1 MQNCAARYVSQLSLS
16 TNRKVIFRQIR
27 WLTVRQLIHYHTAL
41 SMFRIRRSQ
50 EPEYLSELISRE
62 NRHNNII
69 IPNTNLTLAKKSFCF
84 RGPEEWNK
92 LPAEIRNCER
102 IGTFKLK
109 LKSWIIANVSPFGE
123 IWGCFPTFEVDTF
136 QMERSPVKKLIYNLL
151 DTSNKSIYP
160 RIL

>member
-1 MQNCAARYVSQLSLS
+1 MPFHLRDRIANGIFNSVLTYCLPVFGGCDKGELDALQVMQNCAARYVSQLSLS

-62 NRHNNII
+62 NRHNNLI

-92 LPAEIRNCER
+92 LPAEIRDCER
-102 IGTFKLK
+102 IGTFNLK
-109 LKSWIIANVSPFGE
+109 VLDNYKWVSL
-123 IWGCFPTFEVDTF
+123 W
-136 QMERSPVKKLIYNLL
+136 
-151 DTSNKSIYP
+151 
-160 RIL
+160 